1 MFCQSFGDQPMQLM
15 DDRRF
20 FRLFEF
26 GEVNCMWRTIPC
38 LTISTVLV
46 LAADPSWTTKEV
58 ASWSEEDAVQ
68 VLTRSPWVA
77 AATLTILPA
86 RSEAQSRDGGRM
98 GGGRAAGLEALQ
110 PSILMGVGKAS
121 KGFASSIEKRKTLTV
136 RWESALPVR
145 SAEKKAGEDAPT
157 WEGDYYAISVYGVPG
172 LDVKG
177 RVKGS
182 HLGGAKGYHW
192 GGAVL
197 FCSRRDEPR
206 RWESGK
212 PAFGFPLFHPPSSP
226 ELWECGNLAVFWRD
240 SQGAR
245 GKSGKPVF
253 GFPCFPQPR
262 HFHGSSS
269 FG

>member
-1 MFCQSFGDQPMQLM
+1 
-15 DDRRF
+15 
-20 FRLFEF
+20 
-26 GEVNCMWRTIPC
+26 
-38 LTISTVLV
+38 
-46 LAADPSWTTKEV
+46 
-58 ASWSEEDAVQ
+58 
-68 VLTRSPWVA
+68 
-77 AATLTILPA
+77 
-86 RSEAQSRDGGRM
+86 
-98 GGGRAAGLEALQ
+98 LEALV
-110 PSILMGVGKAS
+110 SLESRRKMLNIRRER
-121 KGFASSIEKRKTLTV
+121 FAQNVVSGSSLAAAYV
-136 RWESALPVR
+136 A
-145 SAEKKAGEDAPT
+145 AGYKKAGANANAARLMRD
-157 WEGDYYAISVYGVPG
+157 DSVSSRINELRNASAASFLQLAVTDREQR
-172 LDVKG
+172 LLVKG